1 MVDHAMLGEVKL
13 EAQAWSVCARDVWW
27 QVGTGTLAAGNR
39 SITTADASGVIDAL
53 VATPY
58 SFAFWDLYDI
68 TLVRLLALARSL
80 EASI

>member
-1 MVDHAMLGEVKL
+1 V
-13 EAQAWSVCARDVWW
+13 
-27 QVGTGTLAAGNR
+27 LAAGNR

-68 TLVRLLALARSL
+68 TLVRLLDLALSL
-80 EASI
+80 SLRVVSRA